1 MNAIQKTWFITGAA
15 KGIGYA
21 LARQLLERG
30 DRVAATSR
38 SLGSLEAALGP
49 PSERLLPLQVDLT
62 DERSVQ
68 SAIERTVATFGQL
81 DVVVNNAGYGQQ
93 GTIEALSDT
102 ELRQNFEVNLFAPV
116 NVLRHALPHLRR
128 QRSGHIFNVA
138 SIVGFQG
145 GYAGWGSYVSSKFA
159 LAGLTESLAAE
170 VGELG
175 IKATVLYPGPVRT
188 DFLSP
193 GSLVVAE
200 RQIGDYTEAQVS
212 LDLHLGTY
220 AGNQSGDPARLALLI
235 IQAADHA
242 KPPLHLFAG
251 HIANELAV
259 QKMQA
264 IGEEMEIW
272 KGSSEA
278 TDFLV

>member
-159 LAGLTESLAAE
+159 LVGLTESLAAE

-278 TDFLV
+278 TDFPV

>member
-1 MNAIQKTWFITGAA
+1 MNTIPKTWFITGAA
-15 KGIGYA
+15 KGIGEA

-38 SLGSLEAALGP
+38 SLRSLEAALGP

-68 SAIERTVATFGQL
+68 SAIDQTIATFGQL

-93 GTIEALSDT
+93 GTIEALSDI
-102 ELRQNFEVNLFAPV
+102 ELRKNFEVNLFAPV

-170 VGELG
+170 VDELN

-200 RQIGDYTEAQVS
+200 RQIGDYKEAQVS
-212 LDLHLGTY
+212 LELHLETY
-220 AGNQSGDPARLALLI
+220 AGNQPGDPARLALLI
-235 IQAADHA
+235 IQAADDA

-251 HIANELAV
+251 HISNELAV

-278 TDFLV
+278 TDFPV

>member
-128 QRSGHIFNVA
+128 QRSGYIFNVA

-159 LAGLTESLAAE
+159 LVGLTESLAAE

-278 TDFLV
+278 TDFPV

>member
-1 MNAIQKTWFITGAA
+1 M
-15 KGIGYA
+15 
-21 LARQLLERG
+21 
-30 DRVAATSR
+30 
-38 SLGSLEAALGP
+38 
-49 PSERLLPLQVDLT
+49 DLT

-68 SAIERTVATFGQL
+68 SAIDQTIATFGHL

-102 ELRQNFEVNLFAPV
+102 ELRKNFEVNLFAPL
-116 NVLRHALPHLRR
+116 NVLRYALPHLRR

-170 VGELG
+170 VAELG

-188 DFLSP
+188 DFLSS

-200 RQIGDYTEAQVS
+200 RQIDDYKEAQVS

-220 AGNQSGDPARLALLI
+220 AGNQSGDPERLAMLI
-235 IQAADHA
+235 MQAADIA

-251 HIANELAV
+251 HIANELAL

-264 IGEEMEIW
+264 VRGEMEVW

-278 TDFLV
+278 TDFPV